1 MKVYVSTGGF
11 SKLSGYSAS
20 KKLLKNNIKNVELS
34 GGLFEKNSIN
44 KQIFGKGGVG
54 VTRIPGPGN
63 A

>member
-44 KQIFGKGGVG
+44 KISKL
-54 VTRIPGPGN
+54 TKK
-63 A
+63 